1 MGMYRKI
8 LIPIDMAETVLSEPA
23 IGFAAR
29 LVGITNGSVR
39 LIHVFPELPSVLQ
52 ELLAPHAI
60 ASQEEAAEKKLED
73 LAAHSLIPAG
83 HFSHT
88 LRTGS
93 VYAEILAEA
102 EDWGADLIVVGS
114 HSPTMSTYLLGSNAQ
129 KIVRH
134 ANCSVLVV
142 RPHKETVDAYAMEP
156 AVA

>member
-1 MGMYRKI
+1 MYRKI
-8 LIPIDMAETVLSEPA
+8 LIPIDTADTMISEPGIA
-23 IGFAAR
+23 FAAR
-29 LVGITNGSVR
+29 LVAMTSGTVR

-60 ASQEEAAEKKLED
+60 AKQEEAAEKKLQE
-73 LAAHSLIPAG
+73 LAEHSKFPSG

-88 LRTGS
+88 FRTGS
-93 VYAEILAEA
+93 VYAEVLAEA

-114 HSPTMSTYLLGSNAQ
+114 HSPSMSTYLLGSNAQ

-142 RPHKETVDAYAMEP
+142 RPHKETVDAFAMAP